1 MIFLIHSINI
11 EESMVYQ
18 ESAFKKELD
27 EIERIVFTEIKS
39 FAYDSA
45 TDDGASLGESHKEG
59 SIF

>member
-1 MIFLIHSINI
+1 
-11 EESMVYQ
+11 MVYQ